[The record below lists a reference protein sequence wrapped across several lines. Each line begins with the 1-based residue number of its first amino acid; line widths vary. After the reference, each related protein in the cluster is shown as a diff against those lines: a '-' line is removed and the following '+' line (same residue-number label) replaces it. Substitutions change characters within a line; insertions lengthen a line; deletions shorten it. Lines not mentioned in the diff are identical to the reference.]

1 MFCFMK
7 QDYKDNQNVTK
18 LNGWYLIL
26 RWDLFNKKMDWSFCP
41 MDSTHFNFLASSILQ
56 AIIVFFKK
64 CKL

>member
-41 MDSTHFNFLASSILQ
+41 MDSTHLIFWHLQ
-56 AIIVFFKK
+56 F